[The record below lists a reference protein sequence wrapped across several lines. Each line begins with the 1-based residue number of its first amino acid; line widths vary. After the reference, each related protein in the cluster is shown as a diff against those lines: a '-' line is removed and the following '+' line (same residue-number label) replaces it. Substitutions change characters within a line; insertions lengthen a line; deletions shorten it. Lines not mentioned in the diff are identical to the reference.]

1 MLKPR
6 ELPDADVLPDNSS
19 SNINTMHISRFIKKT
34 VALFAIATLL
44 LASGAVSAF
53 ACPIQFAAL
62 TAQTAQADG
71 TAPDCDDMD
80 MARSGLCEHHCKSGQ
95 EILNDVP
102 LDLTPVAF
110 ASAITID
117 RFALPQPVFA
127 IRLAPSYPALHHATS
142 PPSTIRHC
150 CFRI

>member
-1 MLKPR
+1 
-6 ELPDADVLPDNSS
+6 
-19 SNINTMHISRFIKKT
+19 MHVSRFIKKT

-44 LASGAVSAF
+44 LASGAASAF

-62 TAQTAQADG
+62 TAQAAQTAQADSN
-71 TAPDCDDMD
+71 AADCDDVD
-80 MARSGLCEHHCKSGQ
+80 MAQSGLCEHHCKSGQ

-102 LDLTPVAF
+102 LELTPVAF

-117 RFALPQPVFA
+117 RFALPQVAFA
-127 IRLAPSYPALHHATS
+127 IRLTPSYPALHHATS